1 MSLVWALV
9 GQTLDATTMALM
21 VTSLGLSS
29 EVNPIVH
36 SWGTGPA
43 LLLKLGLMVYL
54 VLAARLWRPRVRQ
67 TVLMLACF
75 AGIVGAVSNVWT
87 LV

>member
-1 MSLVWALV
+1 MSLVWAIV

-29 EVNPIVH
+29 EINPIVH

-43 LLLKLGLMVYL
+43 LLLKVGLMIYL
-54 VLAARLWRPRVRQ
+54 VVAARLWRPWVRKA
-67 TVLMLACF
+67 VLTIACC